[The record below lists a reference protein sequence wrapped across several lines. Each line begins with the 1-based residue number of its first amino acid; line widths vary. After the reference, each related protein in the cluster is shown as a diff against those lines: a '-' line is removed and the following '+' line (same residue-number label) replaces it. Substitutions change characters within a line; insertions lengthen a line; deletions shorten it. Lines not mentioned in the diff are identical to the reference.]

1 MEKKEVESFQVKN
14 FERKTKINFVI
25 LYFSTFVNSAEF
37 STRWTKANFIA
48 MAAAFAG
55 WAAAKTSFIVIPAR
69 CVFPWDSGKA
79 TM

>member
-1 MEKKEVESFQVKN
+1 MEKRKKLKVFKLKTSKE
-14 FERKTKINFVI
+14 KINGK

>member
-1 MEKKEVESFQVKN
+1 MEK
-14 FERKTKINFVI
+14 RKKLKVFKLKTSRGKINFVI